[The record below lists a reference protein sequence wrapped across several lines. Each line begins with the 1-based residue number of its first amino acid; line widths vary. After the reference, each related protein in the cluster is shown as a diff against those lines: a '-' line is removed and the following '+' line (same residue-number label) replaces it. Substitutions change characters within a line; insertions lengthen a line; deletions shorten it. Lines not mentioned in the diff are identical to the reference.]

1 MAIFCDII
9 TAKSRKNN
17 LIEDKTMKIANFV
30 SDILCENQI
39 IKYED
44 KDVCRYGLEIFIDA
58 VLEILSVIVISIF
71 AGNFWH
77 TIVFFLTFLPLRIY
91 AGGYH
96 ADTKLRCY
104 LILLFVY
111 AIFWCIIKFFPEKHM
126 NFLNWSAAFFSS
138 VIIYIFAPIIH
149 KNRKV
154 SFAEKVFYR
163 KISIILMLI
172 ETVTIIVGT
181 LIFSNNRFVL
191 SVTMGQLA
199 VSTSMVAAIIKL
211 KLQRRCKE

>member
-1 MAIFCDII
+1 MI
-9 TAKSRKNN
+9 
-17 LIEDKTMKIANFV
+17 
-30 SDILCENQI
+30 
-39 IKYED
+39 
-44 KDVCRYGLEIFIDA
+44 
-58 VLEILSVIVISIF
+58 
-71 AGNFWH
+71 
-77 TIVFFLTFLPLRIY
+77 
-91 AGGYH
+91 
-96 ADTKLRCY
+96 
-104 LILLFVY
+104 
-111 AIFWCIIKFFPEKHM
+111 
-126 NFLNWSAAFFSS
+126 FLNLSASFFSS

-163 KISIILMLI
+163 KISLILMLI